1 MKKFFCVLMF
11 YTFIS
16 IAAGAQFRSIQHLM
30 GKWEAVDA
38 ENSSGALEVIDSNK
52 IYLVYGQEKKA
63 ISSFKIDFSKS
74 PAPFDFTIKDS
85 SETRDLK
92 SLLQFINDDLIQWQV
107 FESEIRP
114 AHFTQSGGQLVY
126 LRRKN

>member
-107 FESEIRP
+107 FESEVRP
-114 AHFTQSGGQLVY
+114 AHFTQSGGQIVY

>member
-16 IAAGAQFRSIQHLM
+16 IAAEAQLRSIQHLM

-107 FESEIRP
+107 FESEVRP
-114 AHFTQSGGQLVY
+114 AHFTQSGGQIVY

>member
-1 MKKFFCVLMF
+1 MKKFFCVVVF
-11 YTFIS
+11 YTLVS
-16 IAAGAQFRSIQHLM
+16 SGAMAQSRGIQHLM
-30 GKWEAVDA
+30 GKWEAVDS
-38 ENSSGALEVIDSNK
+38 ENSSGGIEVADSNK

-85 SETRDLK
+85 AESKNLK
-92 SLLQFINDDLIQWQV
+92 SLLQFVNDDLIQWQV
-107 FESEIRP
+107 FESDIRP
-114 AHFTQSGGQLVY
+114 AHFTQSGGQMVY